1 MASERRWGRV
11 TVEGWI
17 REDALASRNYV
28 MVFGT
33 QRAEEAPAVIYTT
46 PTGAYSVSVEFL
58 PEPVTF
64 KDGDVVSESGGN
76 IYVRR
81 SGRWDVLVRAE
92 KYKPVALA
100 YADTEIAGFIQ
111 RGNAYRLVPEAND
124 D

>member
-1 MASERRWGRV
+1 MGVPVSERRWGRV

-46 PTGAYSVSVEFL
+46 PTGAYRVSVEFL

-64 KDGDVVSESGGN
+64 KDGDVLKHVEPSLWLRHGGLWYSGGPQE
-76 IYVRR
+76 YD
-81 SGRWDVLVRAE
+81 G
-92 KYKPVALA
+92 PVYDDKWAAQML
-100 YADTEIAGFIQ
+100 
-111 RGNAYRLVPEAND
+111 RGNLAVRLVPEANGD
-124 D
+124 